1 MKDEMIR
8 DRIVCGI
15 NDSKTRS
22 LLFSEPNLTLRRAI
36 EICELQ
42 ESAEN
47 AQKEL
52 QQEAAVCV
60 VKQKRFNKDKPPT
73 QDKHKKDSSKCKFCG
88 YNHSRGK
95 CPAYGKTCAK
105 CGKRNHFATVCKSSE
120 ESTSSLRSSKKVNEE
135 EYEYEDTDGQNISD
149 DPDGNSYQ
157 INSVHFLTSRQIL
170 TDRKN
175 VTKNGVNMHARAT
188 NINSINFSKKIS
200 FTSKTKYKTNKILK
214 IDSAA

>member
-22 LLFSEPNLTLRRAI
+22 LLFSELNLTLRRAI
-36 EICELQ
+36 DICELQ

-73 QDKHKKDSSKCKFCG
+73 HDKHKKDSSKCKFCG

-120 ESTSSLRSSKKVNEE
+120 DSTSSLRRSKKVNEV
-135 EYEYEDTDGQNISD
+135 EYEYEDTDGRNISD
-149 DPDGNSYQ
+149 DPDGNNYL
-157 INSVHFLTSRQIL
+157 INSVHFSPNRRIS

-175 VTKNGVNMHARAT
+175 MAETGVDLQPRARE
-188 NINSINFSKKIS
+188 INSINFSKKNDIHINQS
-200 FTSKTKYKTNKILK
+200 TRRMR
-214 IDSAA
+214 